1 MTTIYHGTPMTPRA
15 ALEAMAGRSF
25 CVSYY
30 RPDDDVTVARISDDI
45 MLDNGAFSFWNAA
58 KKEGCEAD
66 EANRDWRPFYDWS
79 GARRMP
85 GRWAVIPDVIGAPS
99 QINDGLLNE
108 WPHGPMFGAPVWHMD
123 GPLERLPRLAERY
136 DRVCLGWVGGFHNG
150 NPIPSEKAVGCD
162 AYRRRMDEVAAMLG
176 NCWPK
181 LHMLRGVAVAFDY
194 PFRQRRQ
201 HQLGAKWVETRQPD
215 RHDAWR
221 PVARQASLRRPF
233 GRKAA

>member
-15 ALEAMAGRSF
+15 ALEAMADRSF

-30 RPDDDVTVARISDDI
+30 RPDDMATVDRIADGL
-45 MLDNGAFSFWNAA
+45 MLDNGAFSFWMAA
-58 KKEGCEAD
+58 RKTGCEAD
-66 EANRDWRPFYDWS
+66 EKERNWS
-79 GARRMP
+79 SYYAWAE
-85 GRWAVIPDVIGAPS
+85 RWQAPKRFAIIPDAIAMPS
-99 QINDGLLNE
+99 QINDALIND
-108 WPHGPMFGAPVWHMD
+108 WPLGDFGAPVWHMD
-123 GPLERLPRLAERY
+123 GPISRLGRLCERWPL
-136 DRVCLGWVGGFHNG
+136 VCLGWVAQSRADNV
-150 NPIPSEKAVGCD
+150 VGSP
-162 AYRRRMDEVAAMLG
+162 AYHQRMAEVAVLMG
-176 NCWPK
+176 NNWHR